1 MAANPNNEYKVF
13 RYYEGLCTSD
23 DFPKEIAKVLS
34 LGVKYSSFKDEDNNV
49 IQEPTILRDKNWD
62 IVYPAPDSTLGIKD
76 YSNMTEEEYK
86 KKINNQVS
94 KISNTVI
101 LKTETTP
108 KVISDLNIDDLTV
121 TVEYTKTTDDPNSF
135 SIDMLTTM
143 DLDSKATAAEVAF
156 CV

>member
-121 TVEYTKTTDDPNSF
+121 DNGIYTNNIYSNETTTKPLL
-135 SIDMLTTM
+135 IY
-143 DLDSKATAAEVAF
+143 DLSNTEEIQG
-156 CV
+156 